1 MSETPLN
8 QDQNS
13 DEIDL
18 KDLILPLWKARKQI
32 LSTAFIFAVLG
43 GILGFLTPAT
53 YTASSTFLP
62 QTAQAS
68 GGLSGSLGGLASLA
82 GINLSTG
89 AGGGGEIA
97 PSLYPTVLAS
107 SPFQKRILDSKISV
121 AGNSITYREYL
132 ANQPISGLSMLQKYT
147 IGLPGTILSLFS
159 DAIRP
164 LFSEELITNISVSD
178 STGLVPL
185 ADKEYNLRNSLAG
198 RISITNDK
206 KEGFVRLS
214 VVERD
219 PLIAAQVAIV
229 TEKALQDWIIEH
241 KIKNAKAQYDF
252 IEKQFEAK
260 QKEFFLIQEQLANY
274 TDRNQNVLA
283 ASYLTRLDRL
293 QAEFDLVN
301 TVYSELAKQKEQA
314 AIQLSKDTPTFSA
327 LNPVKVPKE
336 KTGAKKSVYIL
347 GAFFIGLIG
356 SAGWTLG
363 RKPILEFLKEL
374 KETPQN

>member
-18 KDLILPLWKARKQI
+18 RDIILPIWRSRKQI
-32 LSTAFIFAVLG
+32 LTTAIIFAIIG

-62 QTAQAS
+62 QTSQAG

-89 AGGGGEIA
+89 AGGGGEIP
-97 PSLYPTVLAS
+97 PSMYATVLGS
-107 SPFQKRILDSKISV
+107 QPFRKRILDAKIV
-121 AGNSITYREYL
+121 VDRDSISYRDYL
-132 ANQPISGLSMLQKYT
+132 KNQPSTVLGTISEYT
-147 IGLPGTILSLFS
+147 IGLPGKVIGAMSSKEENSANLANEGLQPLS
-159 DAIRP
+159 D
-164 LFSEELITNISVSD
+164 EEYGLQNAVAGKVSI
-178 STGLVPL
+178 
-185 ADKEYNLRNSLAG
+185 A
-198 RISITNDK
+198 NDK
-206 KEGFVRLS
+206 KEGIVSLT
-214 VVERD
+214 VVEAN
-219 PLIAAQVAIV
+219 PLVAAQVTQV
-229 TEKALQDWIIEH
+229 TEQILQDWIIEY

-252 IEKQFEAK
+252 IEKQFEEK
-260 QKEFFLIQEQLANY
+260 QKEFYSIQEQLANY

-314 AIQLSKDTPTFSA
+314 AIQLSKDTPTFSI
-327 LNPVKVPKE
+327 LDPVKVPKE
-336 KTGAKKSVYIL
+336 KTGPKKSLFIL
-347 GAFFIGLIG
+347 GAFFIGLFG
-356 SAGWTLG
+356 GAGWAFG
-363 RKPILEFLKEL
+363 RKPIQEFLKEL
-374 KETPQN
+374 KEKPQN

>member
-18 KDLILPLWKARKQI
+18 RDLILPLWKARKQI
-32 LSTAFIFAVLG
+32 LTIATICGILG
-43 GILGFLTPAT
+43 GIFGFLAPAT
-53 YTASSTFLP
+53 YTATSKFLP
-62 QTAQAS
+62 QTSQAG

-89 AGGGGEIA
+89 AGGGGEISS
-97 PSLYPTVLAS
+97 SLYATVLAS

-121 AGNSITYREYL
+121 NGDSITYRDYL
-132 ANQPISGLSMLQKYT
+132 ENQPSSGLSIIQKYT

-159 DAIRP
+159 NAKP
-164 LFSEELITNISVSD
+164 SPASVSD
-178 STGLVPL
+178 NSGMVPL
-185 ADKEYNLRNSLAG
+185 PDKEYSLRNSLTG
-198 RISITNDK
+198 KINLTNDK
-206 KEGFVRLS
+206 KEGFVILS
-214 VVERD
+214 VAEGN
-219 PLIAAQVAIV
+219 PLIAAQVAKV
-229 TEKALQDWIIEH
+229 TEDVLQDWIIEY

-260 QKEFFLIQEQLANY
+260 QKEFFSIQEQLANY

-314 AIQLSKDTPTFSA
+314 AIQLSKDTPTFSV
-327 LNPVKVPKE
+327 LDPVKVPKE
-336 KTGAKKSVYIL
+336 KTGPKKSVYIL
-347 GAFFIGLIG
+347 VAFVVGLI
-356 SAGWTLG
+356 SAAGWAFG
-363 RKPILEFLKEL
+363 RKPIQEFLKGL
-374 KETPQN
+374 KETS